1 MLSVQLARGHT
12 RIRTMGKETLVQVHA
27 EELHSLTVFM
37 ACCSGKKRVRL
48 IGDIF
53 CGAMKTLCGWILFR
67 GSVIADTETFIEFCE
82 NNPQFIKIVYKRSR
96 ISHI

>member
-1 MLSVQLARGHT
+1 MQLACRHT
-12 RIRTMGKETLVQVHA
+12 RIRNMGKETGVQVHA
-27 EELHSLTVFM
+27 DELHSLTVLM
-37 ACCSGKKRVRL
+37 TCCSEKKRVRL
-48 IGDIF
+48 VGDIF
-53 CGAMKTLCGWILFR
+53 RGAMKTLCGWILFR